1 MAKLGNWG
9 SYLKF
14 ETSDKRILNFNGFKR
29 DVKARTVNHS
39 PIRAKPKV
47 EFLGAE
53 LQSITF
59 SITLNASWGISP
71 KKIEK
76 TLIKCVENGTVAP
89 LVIGKRSICSKAML
103 LEMSESYGIVLKGGE
118 VYSAQIDLTMTEYR

>member
-14 ETSDKRILNFNGFKR
+14 ETSDKRILSFTGFKR
-29 DVKARTVNHS
+29 EVKARTVIHT
-39 PIRAKPKV
+39 PIRAKPII
-47 EFLGAE
+47 EFLGSE

-59 SITLNASWGISP
+59 TITLNASWGVSP

-76 TLIKCVENGTVAP
+76 KLIKCIENGMVAP
-89 LVIGKRSICSKAML
+89 LVIGKRSICKKAML

-118 VYSAQIDLTMTEYR
+118 VYSAQMDLTMTEYR